1 MVTPYNFSRDFFF
14 RQKLY
19 GVNTKG
25 KSKKK
30 KRFKI
35 SCRPNSIL
43 QSDEN
48 YIVRTV
54 KDIKIC
60 IKIK

>member
-1 MVTPYNFSRDFFF
+1 MVYKAESKVVTPYNFSRDFFF

-30 KRFKI
+30 KNVSKSVAVLIPSYSLMRI
-35 SCRPNSIL
+35 IL
-43 QSDEN
+43 LEQ
-48 YIVRTV
+48 
-54 KDIKIC
+54 
-60 IKIK
+60 